1 MIEIAQVPLELG
13 GRFGGWLSELRAES
27 GREED
32 PPILEAVAR
41 TLEAVARTL
50 RTRRPGSAPAE
61 PGDDP

>member
-41 TLEAVARTL
+41 TL